1 MRIIKKTNI
10 NFLKQKT
17 IAFGVSIALIIAGLA
32 SIVMNGGLGLS
43 IDFTGGTVIQVL
55 FEESPDI
62 SDIRSNLESN
72 GFDGFDGAEVIEF
85 GSSKELLIKTNL
97 MENTEDA
104 NLKLSSALNKYKYE
118 IRRVEMVGPKI
129 GSELRKDA
137 IYAVLMALIGIM
149 IYIWFRFDRYY
160 AVGSVAALVHDV
172 FITLGIFSLFNKDID
187 LSIIAALLTIVG
199 YSLNDTIVVFDRI
212 RENIHKHSKEKLESV
227 VNISLNE
234 TLSRTIIT
242 SLTTL
247 IVVIVLLL
255 LGGEV
260 IHNFAFALTVGVFV
274 GTYSSIFVASP
285 VMIHLEN
292 KHNQKLAEK

>member
-1 MRIIKKTNI
+1 MRIIKQTNI

-17 IAFGVSIALIIAGLA
+17 IAFGISLALIIAGLA
-32 SIVMNGGLGLS
+32 SITMNGGLGLS

-55 FEESPDI
+55 FEKAPDI
-62 SDIRSNLESN
+62 TEIRSNLESN
-72 GFDGFDGAEVIEF
+72 GFGSAEVIEF
-85 GSSKELLIKTNL
+85 GSPNELLIKTDII
-97 MENTEDA
+97 ENTEDA
-104 NLKLSSALNKYKYE
+104 NQKLSSALGNYKYE

-137 IYAVLMALIGIM
+137 IYAIIMALIGIM
-149 IYIWFRFDRYY
+149 VYIWFRFDRYY

-172 FITLGIFSLFNKDID
+172 FITLGIFSLLNKDID

-212 RENIHKHSKEKLESV
+212 RENIHKHSKERLEGV
-227 VNISLNE
+227 VNLSLNE
-234 TLSRTIIT
+234 TLSRTVIT

-292 KHNQKLAEK
+292 KHNQKLDEK